1 MPKKLS
7 LAAALLSG
15 VALQGQSQNPP
26 AAQPAAQPSAAR
38 VVESPAYVRRIS
50 AGASLSVLGL
60 SILRDRSTNTVTTSP
75 VVDSLYTTT
84 GLSRRVSYGIT
95 AQVVVKDRFAANAS
109 VFVRR
114 TGYKME
120 TDIYEGT
127 DNPYTTADER
137 RHTVR
142 NEDTRG
148 RLIDV
153 PVVVRYYGK
162 DRSQAGPR
170 WFVEGGGVI
179 RRVSRIKTQ
188 VETTVTLGSKVDKAW
203 TDAPAKPAQQSLR
216 GVVGGVGVQ
225 FIDPMGVRVVPE
237 VRYTRWA
244 GRTFN
249 TFSSYTQR
257 NQLEAMIS
265 LTF

>member
-15 VALQGQSQNPP
+15 VALHGQSQNPP
-26 AAQPAAQPSAAR
+26 AAQPAAQPSPPR
-38 VVESPAYVRRIS
+38 VVKSPAYVRRIS
-50 AGASLSVLGL
+50 AGASLGVLC
-60 SILRDRSTNTVTTSP
+60 LRLVPNRSLNTITTSP
-75 VVDSLYTTT
+75 VVDALYTTK
-84 GLSRRVSYGIT
+84 GLTPRVGYGIT
-95 AQVVVKDRFAANAS
+95 AQAVVRDRFAANAS

-114 TGYKME
+114 IGYQMNS
-120 TDIYEGT
+120 DIYEGT
-127 DNPYTTADER
+127 DNPNTTADER

-148 RLIDV
+148 RLIDI

-170 WFVEGGGVI
+170 WFVEAGGVI

-188 VETTVTLGSKVDKAW
+188 VETTVTLGSKEDKNW
-203 TDAPAKPAQQSLR
+203 TGAPATPAQRALR
-216 GVVGGVGVQ
+216 GLVGGFGVQ
-225 FIDPMGVRVVPE
+225 FIDPVGVRVVPE

-244 GRTFN
+244 GQTFN